1 MEDNIYETIYLART
15 GDPSA
20 LRILIERVR
29 PEMLHRTKQFCKL
42 NAFLRYDQEDLMQE
56 SMICLYNALGTYR
69 YDRKTSFMTYAYD
82 LFDNRLKNI
91 FRHSTSAKEA
101 SMINVLFLHERSF
114 GNWESDRELIDLLE
128 QKDDLCKP
136 EYVLQM
142 NEAYEMILRTIEKM
156 TYKQK
161 QAVAD
166 WALNACKHPYGSKV
180 TREQRRK
187 QAMVYRVKRIIIEAL
202 NSDEENEHFYGH

>member
-1 MEDNIYETIYLART
+1 MEDNIYETIYMART

-101 SMINVLFLHERSF
+101 SMINVLFLH
-114 GNWESDRELIDLLE
+114 
-128 QKDDLCKP
+128 
-136 EYVLQM
+136 
-142 NEAYEMILRTIEKM
+142 
-156 TYKQK
+156 
-161 QAVAD
+161 
-166 WALNACKHPYGSKV
+166 
-180 TREQRRK
+180 
-187 QAMVYRVKRIIIEAL
+187 
-202 NSDEENEHFYGH
+202 